1 MYRYAEGNG
10 TAATFDFITD
20 IDFLSSTEL
29 ICTDRDNQCLRI
41 VNFVLSTPS
50 TSTFAG
56 ACTMSGHNEGHRV
69 RFARFKDPEHTEVNS
84 DKSAMYVLEFRR
96 ILFMIDLTTDSVTRL
111 LTLSSFSYDMKFLG
125 DNLLFF
131 AQETRVIVI
140 DCDTRKA
147 SLFAGTGDPG
157 TAVGSFEQTRFKKA
171 RGLLPWT
178 NKLEELLFVADNGDD
193 RLVGFSYHV
202 IG

>member
-1 MYRYAEGNG
+1 
-10 TAATFDFITD
+10 
-20 IDFLSSTEL
+20 
-29 ICTDRDNQCLRI
+29 
-41 VNFVLSTPS
+41 
-50 TSTFAG
+50 
-56 ACTMSGHNEGHRV
+56 
-69 RFARFKDPEHTEVNS
+69 
-84 DKSAMYVLEFRR
+84 
-96 ILFMIDLTTDSVTRL
+96 MIDLTTDSVTSL

-125 DNLLFF
+125 DNQLFF
-131 AQETRVIVI
+131 AQETRVISI

-147 SLFAGTGDPG
+147 SLFAGTRDPG

-193 RLVGFSYHV
+193 RLVDFSYHV